1 MTSRQPTGRAASV
14 LDRLKS
20 EARRTGRPAAE
31 LLELYAVERVLH
43 RLGLSAHRDRFVL
56 KGALLLREW
65 LGEATR
71 PTKDIDL
78 LGPTNL
84 EPDELR
90 RIIEEILQVEVEE
103 DGIEFLPESIVV
115 RPIRIGSAVL
125 GLRAKFDGRIART
138 RLRYQVDVGLGD
150 SVYPP
155 AVDTTPA
162 SLLGLPVASLRAYT
176 PYTAVAEKLE
186 AIVNHGEVNSRTK
199 DYYDLYRLPQ
209 ALGFDGAIL
218 LESLKRTFG
227 RRATAVP
234 PTPLAGLT
242 DEFAEA
248 PLQGTRWSALLSK
261 GQLQDVEPDFVV
273 VVRGIRRFADPVLQV
288 ALNDQEFELHWEPG
302 GPWK

>member
-1 MTSRQPTGRAASV
+1 MTATGRAASI
-14 LDRLKS
+14 LDRLKN
-20 EARRTGRPAAE
+20 EARRAGRPAAE
-31 LLELYAVERVLH
+31 LLELYAVERLLY
-43 RLGLSAHRDRFVL
+43 RLGLSDHRDRFVL

-78 LGPTNL
+78 LGPTDL
-84 EPDELR
+84 GPDELR

-103 DGIEFLPESIVV
+103 DSIEFLPETIVV

-125 GLRAKFDGRIART
+125 GLRAKFDAHISRT
-138 RLRYQVDVGLGD
+138 RLRYQIDVGLGD

-209 ALGFDGAIL
+209 ALEFEGEIL
-218 LESLKRTFG
+218 LESLKRTFA
-227 RRATAVP
+227 RRSTAVP

-242 DEFAEA
+242 DEFAGA
-248 PLQGTRWSALLSK
+248 PLQQTRWSAFLSK
-261 GQLQDVEPDFVV
+261 GELRDAEPEFAAVV
-273 VVRGIRRFADPVLQV
+273 HDIRRFADQVLES
-288 ALNDQEFELHWEPG
+288 ARKGRAFGLKWEAG